1 MGNQKVYLVIVSG
14 GLYDSYFSYAAKV
27 FKNIE
32 DAEKYKKAFD
42 EKHVISS
49 DNIFNIIPQD
59 IFMSWD
65 CNEEENSFMQ
75 EYKEYTLDQYNA
87 QEERWHI
94 AMDNYCPCEIKIMDL
109 EESFD
114 GEI

>member
-1 MGNQKVYLVIVSG
+1 MANQKVYLVIVSG
-14 GLYDSYFSYAAKV
+14 GLYDSYFSYVVKV
-27 FKNIE
+27 FKNLE

-65 CNEEENSFMQ
+65 YNDEKEDFALN
-75 EYKEYTLDQYNA
+75 YKGYTVDQYRK

-94 AMDNYCPCEIKIMDL
+94 AMDDYRPCEIKIMEL

>member
-14 GLYDSYFSYAAKV
+14 GLYDSYFSYVAKV

-49 DNIFNIIPQD
+49 DNIFNIVPQD
-59 IFMSWD
+59 IFMSMD
-65 CNEEENSFMQ
+65 CDE

-94 AMDNYCPCEIKIMDL
+94 AMDNYCPCEIKIMYL